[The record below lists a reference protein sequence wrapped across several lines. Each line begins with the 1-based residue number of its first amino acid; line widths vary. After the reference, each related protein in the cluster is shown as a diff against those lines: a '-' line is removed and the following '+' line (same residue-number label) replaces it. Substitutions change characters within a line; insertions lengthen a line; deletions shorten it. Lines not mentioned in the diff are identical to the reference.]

1 MTDITYFGNGTACEH
16 AFNRIPPV
24 QIRKK
29 EQVDMELTSTQE
41 LILWL
46 GTAGMAIGA
55 VIIAA
60 VGFSLP
66 NNERHHVTASFFVC
80 AIAACAYLAMATG
93 TGVVEIAGEQI
104 FYARYIDWVVTTP
117 LLLLGLLTVGLAPLT
132 GGGDA
137 ARARNGLIGWVIG
150 ADVLMIATGLIASL
164 RGDNSDKWIWYA
176 ISCLFFL
183 LVLWALFSPVK
194 AHLDAASKPLFT
206 KLLGI
211 LTVLWFIYPILWVL
225 GTEGTGALS
234 LTGEILVFAIIDVL
248 AKVGFGIVLVMGV
261 KSSHKAAA

>member
-1 MTDITYFGNGTACEH
+1 MD
-16 AFNRIPPV
+16 
-24 QIRKK
+24 
-29 EQVDMELTSTQE
+29 LTSTQE

-46 GTAGMAIGA
+46 GTAGMALGA

-93 TGVVEIAGEQI
+93 TGVVEVAGQQI

-137 ARARNGLIGWVIG
+137 ARARNGLIGWVLG

-164 RGDNSDKWIWYA
+164 RGDHSDKWIWYV
-176 ISCLFFL
+176 ISCVFFL
-183 LVLWALFSPVK
+183 LVLWALYSPVK
-194 AHLDAASKPLFT
+194 AHLDAASMPLFK

-211 LTVLWFIYPILWVL
+211 LTILWFIYPILWVL
-225 GTEGTGALS
+225 GTEGTGTLS

-248 AKVGFGIVLVMGV
+248 AKVGFGIVLVTGV